1 LGLLKSIV
9 NKHAM
14 NKKFAVIGL
23 GVFGSAIARK
33 LAERGADVMAIDENE
48 ERVQHLAQEVAF
60 AVTLDATN
68 LQALEA
74 QNLRD
79 VDAVVVS
86 IGSSFQEMLL
96 CVFQLQ
102 EMGVPRIIAR
112 AQGPVQR
119 KILEKMGV
127 QNILSPEMEVANNVA
142 EQLINPGVLMCVQLP
157 DDYEIIE
164 VEAPSKII
172 GRSLEDIGLRKKY
185 NINLVTVLRKSEED
199 NTHHI
204 NGVPSPDSFIN
215 PGDIILVFGQV
226 KDINR
231 FIEINV

>member
-1 LGLLKSIV
+1 
-9 NKHAM
+9 M

-48 ERVQHLAQEVAF
+48 ERVQHLAQEAF

-172 GRSLEDIGLRKKY
+172 GRSKY